1 MLRHCML
8 NSCVVFLKYKMSL
21 PLSCWPQISVSG
33 SESTKSP
40 NEMVVAKSNRP
51 VKETKNSMQYFWGVI
66 FLQSL
71 STYLMGK

>member
-1 MLRHCML
+1 MD
-8 NSCVVFLKYKMSL
+8 CVVFLKCKISL

-51 VKETKNSMQYFWGVI
+51 VKETRNRNIFGGLYFCSHLVPI
-66 FLQSL
+66 
-71 STYLMGK
+71 